1 MNLDRGINRKQNEK
15 MSRSHLI
22 LIAVLLCF
30 VGLYG
35 LEAAHHHVKEADEM
49 ACAVCHVAAH
59 SAADAPAPLAMPA
72 ISLILI
78 FLAAIPEFA
87 AFSSLTS
94 LLPRSRSPPARF

>member
-1 MNLDRGINRKQNEK
+1 MQKR
-15 MSRSHLI
+15 HLI

-59 SAADAPAPLAMPA
+59 SAADMPAPLVAPVF
-72 ISLILI
+72 SLILL
-78 FLAAIPEFA
+78 FLAAIPEIA
-87 AFSSLTS
+87 LFSSLNS
-94 LLPRSRSPPARF
+94 ILPRSRSPPPHP